1 MITRI
6 LRLGTGP
13 TILLAL
19 VVAVV
24 IGAIAV
30 AVPVLG
36 NVGMLL
42 ACAALVAACAVL
54 AQWLWQ
60 NQHGTDW
67 ANSFTHPPA
76 HRGGDPRIT
85 RLTATID
92 AALAGDRTQQVELH
106 QGLRSLA
113 AERLRDHRGLTL
125 EPHDQQAAT
134 AALGPEL
141 TAYLAG
147 DPSTRLTPERL
158 RSFVTT
164 LEELS

>member
-1 MITRI
+1 MIAGIR
-6 LRLGTGP
+6 RLGTGQ
-13 TILLAL
+13 TVLLAL
-19 VVAVV
+19 VVAVL
-24 IGAIAV
+24 IGALAV
-30 AVPVLG
+30 AVPALG

-42 ACAALVAACAVL
+42 ASAALVAACAVL

-60 NQHGTDW
+60 HQHGTDW
-67 ANSFTHPPA
+67 SNSFTHPPA
-76 HRGGDPRIT
+76 QRGGDPRIT
-85 RLTATID
+85 RLTATIE
-92 AALAGDRTQQVELH
+92 AALAGDRAAQAELQ

-113 AERLRDHRGLTL
+113 TERLRDHRGLSL
-125 EPHDQQAAT
+125 EPHDQQAVT

-147 DPSTRLTPERL
+147 TPTTRLTPERL